1 MKTMNRREATAAG
14 YHALTSRYELP
25 REQWMLDA
33 VLTDMRRANVNHVVV
48 KDRLGLS
55 VWRSARTAATRMD
68 ANVRNVTPH
77 PLPPLPGPGGRPPRE
92 EGDYRSRKRTRG
104 GGRKHQAALPRA
116 TILNPSRV
124 LKLGRLC
131 RRGGNRR

>member
-1 MKTMNRREATAAG
+1 MNTMNRREATAAG
-14 YHALTSRYELP
+14 YRALTSRYELP

-33 VLTDMRRANVNHVVV
+33 VLADMRRANVNHVVV

-55 VWRSARTAATRMD
+55 VWRSAKTAAMRAN

-77 PLPPLPGPGGRPPRE
+77 RCSSPHPMGR
-92 EGDYRSRKRTRG
+92 GNFSCNKHIRG
-104 GGRKHQAALPRA
+104 GGRKRGGA
-116 TILNPSRV
+116 I
-124 LKLGRLC
+124 RLR